1 MLEEMKGE
9 RTWPDV
15 TAYNAVITA
24 CEKRAQVEEAVRVFS
39 ELRQWHKPDV
49 SNYSASISACGAGG
63 EWGRASLFLEEMKEE
78 RTWPDVTTYNA
89 VISAC
94 EQGGQVEEAL
104 RVFAELRQW
113 HKPNVISYSATISAC
128 GTGGEWGRALGV
140 LEEIT
145 DAANSPDGT
154 MYGGVTN
161 DDERRGRAEAAE
173 WTLCEV

>member
-1 MLEEMKGE
+1 MG
-9 RTWPDV
+9 
-15 TAYNAVITA
+15 
-24 CEKRAQVEEAVRVFS
+24 EAVRVVAG
-39 ELRQWHKPDV
+39 LRQWQKTHV
-49 SNYSASISACGAGG
+49 IRCSTISCAWGAGG
-63 EWGRASLFLEEMKEE
+63 VCGRELGLLEEMKEE